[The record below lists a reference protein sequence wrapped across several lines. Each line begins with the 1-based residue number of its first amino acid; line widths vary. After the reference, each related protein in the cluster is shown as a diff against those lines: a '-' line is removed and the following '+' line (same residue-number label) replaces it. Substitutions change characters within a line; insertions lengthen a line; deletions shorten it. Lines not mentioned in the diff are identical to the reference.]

1 MRAKYRLYL
10 GTMNR
15 FALILAGIFL
25 AVAAAGAQDM
35 YKWVDGQG
43 NVTYQDQPPPGQ
55 EDSAAPFAEDAEVA
69 AALAAEKARG
79 ENRSSVPVTLYS
91 IPVCDACDLVRM
103 FLDKNGV
110 PYTEKDADK
119 DMTAQQEMKKLSG
132 QLSVPMLVVGDNVVN
147 GYSTTALEAQLV
159 NAGYELGG
167 AAAPD
172 QEGGQADSLLSPE
185 QVAEQAAQ
193 AAAELTADLEEL
205 SRDTNL
211 LNDLDAADEIP
222 ENEQIKVNIGE

>member
-1 MRAKYRLYL
+1 MRVKYRLYL
-10 GTMNR
+10 GSMNR

-119 DMTAQQEMKKLSG
+119 DLTAKQEMKKLSG
-132 QLSVPMLVVGDNVVN
+132 QLSVPMLVVGDNVVH
-147 GYSTTALEAQLV
+147 GYSTTAIETQLV
-159 NAGYELGG
+159 NAGYELG
-167 AAAPD
+167 AVPD
-172 QEGGQADSLLSPE
+172 QEEGGQADSLLSPE

-193 AAAELTADLEEL
+193 AAAKLTADLEEL

-222 ENEQIKVNIGE
+222 ENEQIRVNIGE